1 MKYLNLI
8 AKALGVTVIK
18 TSSWGYSGYNISGI
32 GVADVFVGSLD
43 EVAERLAKVI
53 EHRQQH
59 LERLKQQDKE
69 TAKMLGEAVEIT
81 NQLLGKG
88 AAS

>member
-1 MKYLNLI
+1 MKYLDLI
-8 AKALGVTVIK
+8 AKALGVTITK

-53 EHRQQH
+53 EHRQQR
-59 LERLKQQDKE
+59 LEKLKRQEEVAAMIIGQKE
-69 TAKMLGEAVEIT
+69 
-81 NQLLGKG
+81 
-88 AAS
+88 AAE

>member
-53 EHRQQH
+53 EHRQQR
-59 LERLKQQDKE
+59 LEKLKRQDE
-69 TAKMLGEAVEIT
+69 VVLQHLGEVVEET
-81 NQLLGKG
+81 NRLLGKG
-88 AAS
+88 ATS

>member
-1 MKYLNLI
+1 MKYLDLI
-8 AKALGVTVIK
+8 AKALGVTIIK

-53 EHRQQH
+53 EHRQQR
-59 LERLKQQDKE
+59 LEKLKRQDE
-69 TAKMLGEAVEIT
+69 VTARMLGEAVEIT
-81 NQLLGKG
+81 NELLGKKG
-88 AAS
+88 NA

>member
-1 MKYLNLI
+1 MKYLDLI
-8 AKALGVTVIK
+8 AKALGVTITK

-53 EHRQQH
+53 EQRQQR
-59 LERLKQQDKE
+59 LEKLKRQDE
-69 TAKMLGEAVEIT
+69 VVLQHLGEVVEIT
-81 NQLLGKG
+81 NELLGKKEN
-88 AAS
+88 A